1 MQNLGGQT
9 KSIMLFSEMA
19 YFFAI
24 TYKKKEEEKKAIRKS
39 FILTWNVDYVLND
52 PFIAVFLA

>member
-19 YFFAI
+19 YALKRMARRI
-24 TYKKKEEEKKAIRKS
+24 SDVNHIESNKQRYADLRC
-39 FILTWNVDYVLND
+39 V
-52 PFIAVFLA
+52 A